1 MPTHLE
7 QRILTTNKPDTTDTN
22 TSIQTNR
29 QHLPF
34 RIGMLLIGT
43 AAASFGIALTTLSGL
58 GTTPISSVP
67 WTLTA
72 ITGLSFGTTTF
83 LINLVFY
90 VTEVLLLGKS
100 MPKWNI
106 LQIPAVLVFGAFIDL
121 SMALVKPFAPTTWF
135 TGLCMSLIGNV
146 WLAAGIF
153 LQVRSKTLVQPGEG
167 AVLAISV
174 VTRKAFGSIKVFFDC
189 FLVLSAAV
197 LGFFVL
203 NEIVGIREG
212 TLISADLV
220 GSLVKGISKL
230 FPEKKKN

>member
-1 MPTHLE
+1 
-7 QRILTTNKPDTTDTN
+7 
-22 TSIQTNR
+22 
-29 QHLPF
+29 
-34 RIGMLLIGT
+34 MLLIGT

-121 SMALVKPFAPTTWF
+121 SMWF

-212 TLISADLV
+212 TLISAVLV